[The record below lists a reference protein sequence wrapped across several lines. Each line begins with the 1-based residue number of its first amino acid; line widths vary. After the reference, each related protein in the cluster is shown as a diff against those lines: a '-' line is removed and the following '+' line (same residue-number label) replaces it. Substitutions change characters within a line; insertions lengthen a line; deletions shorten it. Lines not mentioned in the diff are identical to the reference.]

1 MFVSMHQP
9 DYLPW
14 LGYFNKIAVSEAFI
28 FFDTAFYSHSGF
40 HDSNKIKTSNG
51 WAYLTIPMAHSEDQ
65 KRLMDTMLPLAN
77 TRWVAKHW
85 KSLQLNYTRAPYWQ
99 EHAPFFEDLY
109 KNIGRFKTLAD
120 LNIHIIEYMSRAF
133 GIQTPFHR
141 ASVLGVDPELRSTEA
156 ILQIIKKVG
165 ATEFLAGPSGKKYLV
180 KERFAEEGVKLH
192 FQEYHEP
199 EHPQLF
205 PPYIPGLS
213 AVDLLFNEGP
223 HAMRYIQPV

>member
-14 LGYFNKIAVSEAFI
+14 LGYFNKINVSDAFI
-28 FFDTAFYSHSGF
+28 YFDTAFYSHSGF

-65 KRLMDTMLPLAN
+65 KRLKDALLPLEN
-77 TRWVAKHW
+77 TRWIHKHW
-85 KSLQLNYTRAPYWQ
+85 KSMQLNYARAPHWR

-109 KNIGRFKTLAD
+109 THVDRFKTLAD
-120 LNIHIIEYMSRAF
+120 LNIAIIDYMCKAF
-133 GIQTPFHR
+133 GITTTLYR
-141 ASVLGVDPELRSTEA
+141 ASTLGVDLELRSTEA
-156 ILQIIKKVG
+156 ILQVIKKVQ
-165 ATEFLAGPSGKKYLV
+165 ATDFLAGPSGKKYLQR
-180 KERFAEEGVKLH
+180 ERFVEEGVNLL

-213 AVDLLFNEGP
+213 AVDLLFNEG
-223 HAMRYIQPV
+223 AKGIQYLA